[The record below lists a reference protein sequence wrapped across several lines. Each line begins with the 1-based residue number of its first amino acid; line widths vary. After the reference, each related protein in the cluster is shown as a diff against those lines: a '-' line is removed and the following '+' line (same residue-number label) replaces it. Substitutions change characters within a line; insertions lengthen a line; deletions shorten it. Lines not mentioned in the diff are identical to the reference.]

1 MRAALGR
8 ECVQQHVLPRPRETW
23 HAVPVQLQIH
33 TVQAMNS
40 ELREGESFAFRPTPA
55 WLLATAFIHWGNFP
69 MISSPCPAT
78 RPCACP
84 RQNGDTF
91 PRNCAALQC
100 AGADW
105 CSIRLSLDQ
114 TCWPRGPPPPANET
128 NPEVASL
135 VSLPWWKMLEDVYV
149 DSLEDKAPHW
159 SVLIFMVFFSRPTQV
174 VNASER
180 REAWFQDRYIAVDEA
195 GIQTIPVNQIKSV

>member
-1 MRAALGR
+1 MPSQYNYRYIQFKRWTQNWGKERVSPFAPH
-8 ECVQQHVLPRPRETW
+8 QHDCW
-23 HAVPVQLQIH
+23 QLH
-33 TVQAMNS
+33 
-40 ELREGESFAFRPTPA
+40 SF
-55 WLLATAFIHWGNFP
+55 IEE
-69 MISSPCPAT
+69 ISLW
-78 RPCACP
+78 
-84 RQNGDTF
+84 F
-91 PRNCAALQC
+91 PRHARQPDPVLARDKMETHSHETVLLCNVLVQIGAAFVCRLIKR
-100 AGADW
+100 ADLGA
-105 CSIRLSLDQ
+105 
-114 TCWPRGPPPPANET
+114 PPPPANET

-180 REAWFQDRYIAVDEA
+180 RVAWFQDRYIAADEA